1 MAEKT
6 AVVAPKRD
14 DWVKTHPAV
23 SYFVFTFAISW
34 GGALAVI
41 TPKLLRGESIP
52 KFTGLMLFP
61 VLLLG
66 PLIAGVGMAAY
77 VDGRRG
83 LKGLF
88 GRAGKVGV
96 MAKWYA
102 VLFIPPVLILSVLT
116 LLRTFMSPS
125 FAPNWFLAGMGFG
138 VIAGF
143 VEELG
148 WTGFAFPTMAKKT
161 TALWTAIT
169 LGLLW
174 SLWHIPV
181 IDYLG
186 TATPHGSHWL
196 SYFLCFT
203 AAMTAMRVLICW
215 AYLNTGSVLL
225 AQLMHMVSTGSL
237 VVLGPA
243 RVTAAEEALWYGA
256 YGLALWLV
264 VAIVVSIYGRNL
276 TGTPAHA

>member
-6 AVVAPKRD
+6 AVVAPQRD

-66 PLIAGVGMAAY
+66 PLIAGVGMAAC

-88 GRAGKVGV
+88 GRAGKVRV

-102 VLFIPPVLILSVLT
+102 VLFIPPVLVLSVLT
-116 LLRTFMSPS
+116 LLRTFMSSS

-161 TALWTAIT
+161 TALWAAIT

>member
-6 AVVAPKRD
+6 AVVAPKRH

-88 GRAGKVGV
+88 GRAGKVRV

-102 VLFIPPVLILSVLT
+102 VLFIPPVLVLSVLT
-116 LLRTFMSPS
+116 LLRTFMSSS
-125 FAPNWFLAGMGFG
+125 FAPNRFLAGMGFG

-161 TALWTAIT
+161 TALWAAIT

-174 SLWHIPV
+174 SIWHIPV

-225 AQLMHMVSTGSL
+225 AQLMHMISTGSL

>member
-1 MAEKT
+1 MDEKS
-6 AVVAPKRD
+6 AVIALKRD
-14 DWVKTHPAV
+14 DWVKTRPVA
-23 SYFVFTFAISW
+23 SYFIFTFAISW

-66 PLIAGVGMAAY
+66 PLIAGLGMEAY
-77 VDGRRG
+77 VYGRRG
-83 LKGLF
+83 LKDLF
-88 GRAGKVGV
+88 GRVGRV
-96 MAKWYA
+96 RVGAMWYA

-125 FAPNWFLAGMGFG
+125 FAPNWFLPGLGFG

-161 TALWTAIT
+161 TALWAAIT
-169 LGLLW
+169 LGVLW
-174 SLWHIPV
+174 SLWHMPV

-186 TATPHGSHWL
+186 TATPHGSYWL
-196 SYFLCFT
+196 SYFLSFT

-215 AYLNTGSVLL
+215 AYANTGSILL
-225 AQLMHMVSTGSL
+225 AQLLHMVSTGCL
-237 VVLGPA
+237 VVLGPP
-243 RVTAAEEALWYGA
+243 RVTAGEEALWYGA
-256 YGLALWLV
+256 YGIALWLV
-264 VAIVVSIYGRNL
+264 VAIVVSIYGKNL
-276 TGTPAHA
+276 AGKPLDE